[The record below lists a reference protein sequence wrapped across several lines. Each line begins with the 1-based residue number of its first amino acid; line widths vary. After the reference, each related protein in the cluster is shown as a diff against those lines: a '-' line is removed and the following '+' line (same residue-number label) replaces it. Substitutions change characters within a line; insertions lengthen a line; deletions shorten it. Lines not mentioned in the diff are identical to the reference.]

1 MSVLIVFPVFFQ
13 DEHIVETPD
22 VEGSKENDD
31 KSKSNIRKGSRAA
44 PKTSSGK
51 NRTPVRV

>member
-1 MSVLIVFPVFFQ
+1 MFLQ
-13 DEHIVETPD
+13 DEHIEETPD

-31 KSKSNIRKGSRAA
+31 KAKSNVRKGSRAA

-51 NRTPVRV
+51 NRTPVRFKLKIK